1 MSSRDS
7 ILGTIRDSLKKGGIA
22 SMDKGEIEARLTT
35 HARNT
40 VPARA
45 QGDIEAQTALF
56 IAEAQRVEATTG
68 RLDSPDDVA
77 GAVMRYL
84 ASHNL
89 PGSVRIAP
97 HPTLKNINWSQ
108 HPTLEI
114 AEGRAEDAD
123 QTSLSVAATGV
134 AETGSLVLH
143 SGPQSPTTL
152 NFMPDNHIV
161 LLPQAK
167 IIGSH
172 EEAWTVLRESEKSM
186 PRTVN
191 WVTGPSRSADIEQ
204 TLLLGAHGPVRLH
217 ILILN
222 D

>member
-7 ILGTIRDSLKKGGIA
+7 ILGTIRDSLKEGGIA

-68 RLDSPDDVA
+68 LLDSPDDVA

-89 PGSVRIAP
+89 PGSVRIALFSIEPP
-97 HPTLKNINWSQ
+97 HSSSRLFHAFERKV
-108 HPTLEI
+108 EI
-114 AEGRAEDAD
+114 R
-123 QTSLSVAATGV
+123 
-134 AETGSLVLH
+134 
-143 SGPQSPTTL
+143 
-152 NFMPDNHIV
+152 
-161 LLPQAK
+161 
-167 IIGSH
+167 
-172 EEAWTVLRESEKSM
+172 
-186 PRTVN
+186 
-191 WVTGPSRSADIEQ
+191 
-204 TLLLGAHGPVRLH
+204 
-217 ILILN
+217 
-222 D
+222 